1 MHVVGREQVHGLL
14 GAGGTVQHQPDGQG
28 RVDDGFAGLLI
39 GGLAIQ
45 RQHGDRDALLVDAVI
60 AGKRPEQASR
70 PVHFSGIGYVI
81 AHDGVQGAEGDGR
94 IAVLWGDD
102 ACGADAVDQLVQVYE
117 RERQRG
123 LAYIA
128 MPHAGPPREV
138 SAQLLVGHLAV
149 CRGRRAQAARS
160 RVCHMRLNRG
170 KLQFPHESACS
181 FTPALELEAHHA
193 ARAMRQVFLRGFV
206 IGVGRQSAVVD
217 GLHLR
222 MLRQEFCHR
231 LRIFAVARHAH
242 MQTLKSKV

>member
-1 MHVVGREQVHGLL
+1 
-14 GAGGTVQHQPDGQG
+14 
-28 RVDDGFAGLLI
+28 
-39 GGLAIQ
+39 
-45 RQHGDRDALLVDAVI
+45 
-60 AGKRPEQASR
+60 
-70 PVHFSGIGYVI
+70 
-81 AHDGVQGAEGDGR
+81 
-94 IAVLWGDD
+94 
-102 ACGADAVDQLVQVYE
+102 
-117 RERQRG
+117 
-123 LAYIA
+123 
-128 MPHAGPPREV
+128 
-138 SAQLLVGHLAV
+138 
-149 CRGRRAQAARS
+149 
-160 RVCHMRLNRG
+160 MRLNRG